1 MPAAVLN
8 TAMYIPDEYILHT
21 LFLKNTTGEA
31 GSDEGSGG
39 WGSQFYKWKLELWNF
54 IILNILFPLSKPVNF
69 WKNTEF
75 MGVNI

>member
-39 WGSQFYKWKLELWNF
+39 WGSQFYK
-54 IILNILFPLSKPVNF
+54 
-69 WKNTEF
+69 
-75 MGVNI
+75 